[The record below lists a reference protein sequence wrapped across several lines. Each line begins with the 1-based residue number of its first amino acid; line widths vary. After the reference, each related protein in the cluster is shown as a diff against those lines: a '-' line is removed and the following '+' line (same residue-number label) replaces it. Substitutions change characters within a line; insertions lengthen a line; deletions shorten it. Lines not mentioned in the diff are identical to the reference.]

1 MATVLS
7 SLKVI
12 NAVKQVANDSTQF
25 RREKLCKKLDEQ
37 INLAIA
43 VSEGNT
49 YTVKRQRNI
58 KDKESGL
65 TTTVEV
71 NKRVRQW
78 WFVNRDTNKVA
89 LQLRYG
95 TKIIEF
101 SKGKNA
107 IEVNSGE
114 ELIST
119 LQKLRTATMS
129 GELDEIITTTTFINS
144 NVLIDHNGITSTTI
158 MYNWFLLQLQLILL

>member
-37 INLAIA
+37 INLAVA

-58 KDKESGL
+58 KDKDSGL

-95 TKIIEF
+95 TKVIEF
-101 SKGKNA
+101 AKGKNA

-114 ELIST
+114 ELITT

-129 GELDEIITTTTFINS
+129 GELDECIKTAS
-144 NVLIDHNGITSTTI
+144 
-158 MYNWFLLQLQLILL
+158 LLVKARFKK

>member
-95 TKIIEF
+95 TKVIEF
-101 SKGKNA
+101 AKGKNA

-114 ELIST
+114 ELITT
-119 LQKLRTATMS
+119 LQKLRTAAMN
-129 GELDEIITTTTFINS
+129 GELDECINTAS
-144 NVLIDHNGITSTTI
+144 
-158 MYNWFLLQLQLILL
+158 LLVKARFKK

>member
-37 INLAIA
+37 INLAVA

-58 KDKESGL
+58 KDKDSGL

-95 TKIIEF
+95 TKVIEF
-101 SKGKNA
+101 AKGKNA

-114 ELIST
+114 ELITT
-119 LQKLRTATMS
+119 LQKLRTATLN
-129 GELDEIITTTTFINS
+129 GELDEPINS
-144 NVLIDHNGITSTTI
+144 AS
-158 MYNWFLLQLQLILL
+158 LLVKARFKK

>member
-12 NAVKQVANDSTQF
+12 NAVKQVTNDSTQF

-58 KDKESGL
+58 KDKDSGL

-95 TKIIEF
+95 TKVIEF
-101 SKGKNA
+101 AKGKNA

-114 ELIST
+114 ELITT
-119 LQKLRTATMS
+119 LQKLRTATLN
-129 GELDEIITTTTFINS
+129 GELDECINTAS
-144 NVLIDHNGITSTTI
+144 
-158 MYNWFLLQLQLILL
+158 LLVKARFKK

>member
-25 RREKLCKKLDEQ
+25 RREKLSKKLDEQ

-95 TKIIEF
+95 TKVIEF
-101 SKGKNA
+101 AKGKNA

-114 ELIST
+114 ELITT
-119 LQKLRTATMS
+119 LQKLRTATMH
-129 GELDEIITTTTFINS
+129 GELDDCITTAS
-144 NVLIDHNGITSTTI
+144 
-158 MYNWFLLQLQLILL
+158 LLVKARFKK

>member
-37 INLAIA
+37 INLAMA

-95 TKIIEF
+95 TKVIEF
-101 SKGKNA
+101 AKGKNA
-107 IEVNSGE
+107 IEVSSGE

-129 GELDEIITTTTFINS
+129 GELDESINS
-144 NVLIDHNGITSTTI
+144 AS
-158 MYNWFLLQLQLILL
+158 LLVKARFKK

>member
-58 KDKESGL
+58 KDKDSGL

-95 TKIIEF
+95 TKVIEF
-101 SKGKNA
+101 AKGKNA

-114 ELIST
+114 ELITT
-119 LQKLRTATMS
+119 LQKLRTATLN
-129 GELDEIITTTTFINS
+129 GELDECINTAS
-144 NVLIDHNGITSTTI
+144 
-158 MYNWFLLQLQLILL
+158 LLVKARFKK